1 MGCRVSRP
9 SAAASRGGHACAA
22 ALWPDGLMILALG
35 CAHKSGRRQRFEQG
49 QFRNCQLPA
58 LGRLSRLVHPVPPN
72 SLGSLVAGSSHP
84 LVNIDDIRLLGLE
97 VAGLARDRAKG
108 GEKTGGG
115 MNGGPP
121 ACRAA

>member
-1 MGCRVSRP
+1 
-9 SAAASRGGHACAA
+9 
-22 ALWPDGLMILALG
+22 MILALG

-121 ACRAA
+121 FGAERGPQGIRPFLAAPFCPALAERGLEA